1 MSLREVDRSC
11 SRTAV
16 ASFRS
21 DPTSQAPGKTLL
33 ETWGVH
39 EGDHLE
45 LSERGLRP
53 PPRPGS
59 SQELLDE
66 RKRLLAVAVVREFSP
81 RQIRAQSL
89 ANLHR
94 WKSQGTWIPAYDE
107 WQQILERDCDGALFV
122 AMLGRDEDSNRLRQ
136 SMPFVGLL
144 SQEQVKSIY
153 EETGT

>member
-1 MSLREVDRSC
+1 MGVLLPKS
-11 SRTAV
+11 
-16 ASFRS
+16 
-21 DPTSQAPGKTLL
+21 LL

-53 PPRPGS
+53 PRRPGS

-107 WQQILERDCDGALFV
+107 WQRILEKDSDGALFV
-122 AMLGRDEDSNRLRQ
+122 AMLSRDEDSNRLRQ

>member
-1 MSLREVDRSC
+1 MGVLL
-11 SRTAV
+11 
-16 ASFRS
+16 
-21 DPTSQAPGKTLL
+21 PKTLL

-53 PPRPGS
+53 PPRLGS

-107 WQQILERDCDGALFV
+107 WQQILERDSDGALFV